1 MQQYHLDISMPVAL
15 EQSFTYL
22 AAEKIPSG
30 CRVTVPFGERNRQTV
45 GVVLGISQKAPD
57 PAYKLKAILA
67 RLDEIPIYSSILLDL
82 ARWMSSY
89 YMHPLGEVLRT
100 MLPASRVKTKTSKVV
115 LTESGKLLWKDQ
127 EDPRGALFRLIWKKA
142 SGSCSLKIFKTRMEE
157 GLAAGLPKVT
167 LARLQKDGLVLK
179 EDKNETRARGGASSK
194 TSRPD
199 AAEDDVPTVSPVI
212 VPQVLTAEQRAV
224 YQKLVDDGITQA
236 QSKPFLLH
244 GVTGAGK
251 TEVYLHLIAKVLE
264 QNPQNQVLVMVPE
277 IALTPQMTRIFKA
290 RFPDQVSVVH
300 SAMADTERWAQME
313 AIRNGERQILIG
325 PRSSVFAA
333 FVQLKLLIVD
343 EEHDSSYKQTTGL
356 TYNGR
361 DVAVMRGYLEKA
373 VVVLGSATPSLE
385 SYANAQQGKYNL
397 LELPNRV
404 HGRGLPDVQLIQA
417 SIEQAFARRL
427 SPRGQV
433 PRLLELPIDPRIVEA
448 LRANHARG
456 MQAMVIVNR
465 RGFAYFLFSLRE
477 RKAVS
482 CPHCSISMT
491 VHKNSSILRCHY
503 CDFSQRVDDL
513 VAPEERD
520 AFVMVGYGSEQME
533 LYLREALPGARIQRV
548 DSDTVGNRE
557 ALPTMLNDFRE
568 GRIDVLVGTQMLA
581 KGHDFARVTLICILE
596 VDQVLNLPDFRAGER
611 AFQLMVQASG
621 RAGRGEHSGC
631 VMIQT
636 QKPDH
641 PILQAGIQH
650 DFQAFWQDQ
659 EPFRRQHGYPPFGRM
674 ILFEYSGTRKDQ
686 LDELMRSIDRWISE
700 SLKRSASTLQALQVL
715 GPAVP
720 PIEMIRGRL
729 RRTLLLVSADR
740 KILAWFAQQL
750 RSAFAELKGD
760 LRLRI
765 DVDPQSL
772 M

>member
-1 MQQYHLDISMPVAL
+1 MPVAL
-15 EQSFTYL
+15 DQSFTYL
-22 AAEKIPSG
+22 ATEKIPSG

-45 GVVLGISQKAPD
+45 GVVLGLSQKAPD
-57 PAYKLKAILA
+57 PAYRMKSIVA
-67 RLDEIPIYSSILLDL
+67 RLDDVPIYSPVLLDL

-100 MLPASRVKTKTSKVV
+100 MLPASRVKKKTSKVI

-127 EDPRGALFRLIWKKA
+127 TDPRGALFRMIWKKA
-142 SGSCSLKIFKTRMEE
+142 SGSCSLKVFKERMGEAI
-157 GLAAGLPKVT
+157 AAGLPKVT
-167 LARLQKDGLVLK
+167 LARLQKEGLVLK
-179 EDKNETRARGGASSK
+179 EEKTETKARGIK
-194 TSRPD
+194 MTSQVESESDTLLPATD
-199 AAEDDVPTVSPVI
+199 A
-212 VPQVLTAEQRAV
+212 QNLTAEQRGV
-224 YQKLVDDGITQA
+224 FERLVSEGVTQA
-236 QSKPFLLH
+236 QSKAFLLH

-251 TEVYLHLIAKVLE
+251 TEVYLHLIAQVLE
-264 QNPQNQVLVMVPE
+264 QDPKHQILVMVPE
-277 IALTPQMTRIFKA
+277 IALTPQMTRIFTA
-290 RFPDQVSVVH
+290 RFPGQVSVVH
-300 SAMADTERWAQME
+300 SAMADTERWSQME
-313 AIRNGERQILIG
+313 AIRSGERQILIG
-325 PRSSVFAA
+325 PRSAVFAA

-361 DVAVMRGYLEKA
+361 DVAVMRGHLEKA
-373 VVVLGSATPSLE
+373 TVLLGSATPSLE
-385 SYANAQQGKYNL
+385 SYANAQQGKYQL

-404 HGRGLPDVQLIQA
+404 HGRGLPDVQLIEA
-417 SIEQAFARRL
+417 DINQAFARKL
-427 SPRGQV
+427 TPRGQV
-433 PRLLELPIDPRIVEA
+433 QRLTELPIDPRIMDA
-448 LRANHARG
+448 LRENHARG
-456 MQAMVIVNR
+456 MQSMVIVNR
-465 RGFAYFLFSLRE
+465 RGFAYFLFSMRE

-482 CPHCSISMT
+482 CPQCSISMT

-503 CDFSQRVDDL
+503 CDFSQRVDD
-513 VAPEERD
+513 VVPVDERD

-548 DSDTVGNRE
+548 DSDTTSNRE
-557 ALPTMLNDFRE
+557 ALPTMLTDFRE

-631 VMIQT
+631 VMVQT

-641 PILQAGIQH
+641 PILQAGLQH
-650 DFQAFWQDQ
+650 NFQAFWLDQ

-686 LDELMRSIDRWISE
+686 LDDLVRSIDRWVSE
-700 SLKRSASTLQALQVL
+700 SLKRSAASLQALQVL